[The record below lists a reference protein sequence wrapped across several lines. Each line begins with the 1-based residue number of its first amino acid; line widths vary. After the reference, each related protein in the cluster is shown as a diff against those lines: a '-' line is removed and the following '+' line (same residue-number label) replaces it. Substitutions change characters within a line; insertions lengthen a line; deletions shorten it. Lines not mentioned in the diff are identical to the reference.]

1 MLPVSVLENSV
12 VRLEPFEDSIR
23 EEVCRAL
30 DHDPEAWNGMVGAA
44 YGPYFEAWWSVAMTA
59 KSSGSRIPYAVR
71 RQTDGMIVGTTSL
84 YEIRPEH
91 LRCEIGSTFYMPE
104 ARGGAI
110 NPASKLL
117 LLQHAFD
124 NGMERVEIITDAQ
137 NEASQAA
144 IRKLGATYE
153 GTLRKHKRTWT
164 GRMRDTVQF
173 AILRDDEWPHV
184 RQRLKDRLAGLRG
197 VPEA

>member
-1 MLPVSVLENSV
+1 MLPVAVLENDF
-12 VRLEPFEDSIR
+12 VRLEPFSDR
-23 EEVCRAL
+23 LRDEVRHAL
-30 DHDPEAWNGMVGAA
+30 DHDPDAWNGMVGAA
-44 YGPYFEAWWSVAMTA
+44 YGPHFESWWSVATTA
-59 KSSGSRIPYAVR
+59 QGSGSRIAFAVR
-71 RQTDGMIVGTTSL
+71 RKSDGRIVGTTSL

-104 ARGGAI
+104 ARGGAV

-124 NGMERVEIITDAQ
+124 NGMERVEIITDAC
-137 NEASQAA
+137 NHASQAA

-153 GTLRKHKRTWT
+153 GTLRRHKRTWT

-173 AILRDDEWPHV
+173 AILRDHEWPVV
-184 RQRLKDRLAGLRG
+184 RQRLIERLKRFSASG
-197 VPEA
+197 A